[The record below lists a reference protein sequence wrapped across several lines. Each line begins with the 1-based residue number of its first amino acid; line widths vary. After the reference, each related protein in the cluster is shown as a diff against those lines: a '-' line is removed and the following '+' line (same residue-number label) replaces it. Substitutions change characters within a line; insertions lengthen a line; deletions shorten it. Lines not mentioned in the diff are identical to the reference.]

1 MKKNVLM
8 TAVILLG
15 IMSGCTDSLE
25 QQLAPAAEVETEL
38 ATRASSGR
46 LSTYTPPS
54 YIDDYAS
61 MAGWDQRGSWNL
73 ANVHDP
79 TVMKADDGYYYM
91 YQTDASY
98 GNSLDGHGHFFCR
111 KSKDLINWTW
121 VGPTMRRQ
129 PSWVAT
135 KVNEYRAKEGLPAIK
150 HFRYGFWAPC
160 ARKVRNGLY
169 RMYYCIVVDNY
180 IGNGLYADA
189 ANFDNTW
196 TERAFI
202 GMMETSD
209 PASNHWTDKGMVACS
224 STDHGFNWGRN
235 GQGDWNAYFKYNAI
249 DPSYII
255 CPDGKHYLIYGSWHS
270 GIVAMRLNP
279 NTGMPYENIGDPWGD
294 ISKYGKRIYTRN
306 INSRWQASEA
316 P

>member
-25 QQLAPAAEVETEL
+25 QQLTPAAEVETEL

-189 ANFDNTW
+189 ANLD
-196 TERAFI
+196 RK
-202 GMMETSD
+202 S
-209 PASNHWTDKGMVACS
+209 V
-224 STDHGFNWGRN
+224 
-235 GQGDWNAYFKYNAI
+235 
-249 DPSYII
+249 
-255 CPDGKHYLIYGSWHS
+255 
-270 GIVAMRLNP
+270 V
-279 NTGMPYENIGDPWGD
+279 
-294 ISKYGKRIYTRN
+294 
-306 INSRWQASEA
+306 
-316 P
+316 